1 MEPIV
6 IEVSSFRKKVHEI
19 INRYP
24 LNNQIN
30 LENKN
35 YKDRDIYII
44 LPENNNNINEKIIQ
58 DWVTLLIQYIF
69 FEVYAESLINK
80 RLIKLLKAVGKTEKI
95 EIRKGVI
102 QLLHGYEHCS
112 KEKSAIYDEIMA
124 SILVNNLFNI
134 DGYLRFK
141 PHKINSL
148 IDKSIE
154 MVIEDMEMESEYNE
168 FIDML
173 QYFVDGQIPL
183 IDMVNVIIEKDDFK
197 LFDSYNNQ
205 IESQSINEIM
215 DDIYFDD
222 INKSDILVS
231 SLIVLAPKEIVL
243 HIENDKEEDLLMVLR
258 KIFKNKLSFCYGCNI
273 CRFNMVKNKD
283 SE

>member
-1 MEPIV
+1 MDPVV

-19 INRYP
+19 INKYP
-24 LNNQIN
+24 LDNQII
-30 LENKN
+30 LDNKN
-35 YKDRDIYII
+35 YEDRNIYII
-44 LPENNNNINEKIIQ
+44 KTENNNNINEKIIQ
-58 DWVTLLIQYIF
+58 DWTTLLIQYII
-69 FEVYAESLINK
+69 FEVYTDSLINK
-80 RLIKLLKAVGKTEKI
+80 RLIKLLKAVGKKEKT
-95 EIRKGVI
+95 EIRNGVI
-102 QLLHGYEHCS
+102 QLLKDDEHCS
-112 KEKSAIYDEIMA
+112 KEKSAIYDDIMS

-141 PHKINSL
+141 SDKINSL

-173 QYFVDGQIPL
+173 QFYVDGQIPL
-183 IDMVNVIIEKDDFK
+183 IDIVNVIIEKNDFK
-197 LFDSYNNQ
+197 LFDSNNNQ
-205 IESQSINEIM
+205 LESQSINEII
-215 DDIYFDD
+215 DDLYFDN

-258 KIFKNKLSFCYGCNI
+258 KVFKNRLSFCYGCNI
-273 CRFNMVKNKD
+273 CGFNMVKNKD
-283 SE
+283 NE